1 MSAATGG
8 RDAGGSG
15 ASVDEAR
22 IAQALRETFHTW
34 DEPSASSAAEHGDDV
49 LVRQEAHRLRET
61 VALLD
66 AAPPAR
72 VLEIG
77 TGYLTLAVAL
87 RRTFPR
93 ARVTGVEHPGRAYV
107 FTSAYGKRLAEEGIT
122 LAAADVVGSGLPFR
136 DFAFDAVLFAEVVEH
151 LPPNAVPDVLRD
163 IARVLAPGGR
173 LVLTTPNLASWSNR
187 ELVARGHSPQQ
198 SPARTID
205 GTFGH
210 LRLYTM
216 AELVTLLEGGGLRV
230 RRRHFFDQV
239 AVGASPVRRALAAAV
254 APARR
259 LWPTLRDTCA
269 LVAERAAGSR

>member
-1 MSAATGG
+1 MSAAIGG
-8 RDAGGSG
+8 HNGGG

-34 DEPSASSAAEHGDDV
+34 DEPSASSAAEHGDDA
-49 LVRQEAHRLRET
+49 LVRQEAHRLRVT
-61 VALLD
+61 MSLLGGT
-66 AAPPAR
+66 PPAR

-93 ARVTGVEHPGRAYV
+93 ARITGVEHPGRAYV
-107 FTSAYGKRLAEEGIT
+107 FASAYGKRLAEERIT
-122 LAAADVVGSGLPFR
+122 LAAADLVAGGLPFR
-136 DFAFDAVLFAEVVEH
+136 GRVFDAALFAEVVEH

-163 IARVLAPGGR
+163 IARVLTPGGR
-173 LVLTTPNLASWSNR
+173 LVLTTPNLASWANR
-187 ELVARGHSPQQ
+187 ELVLRGHSPQQ

-216 AELVTLLEGGGLRV
+216 AELVALLEGAGLRV
-230 RRRHFFDQV
+230 RRQEFFDQV
-239 AVGASPVRRALAAAV
+239 AVGVSPMRRAVAAAL
-254 APARR
+254 APARWLR
-259 LWPTLRDTCA
+259 PTLRDTCA
-269 LVAERAAGSR
+269 VVAERAGAR